1 MRKRADNFFEKR
13 RKKVL
18 TKVKLF
24 GNLSKLS
31 AAANAVA
38 MKTEKG
44 FEKNRKTVDKQ
55 QKMW

>member
-24 GNLSKLS
+24 GNLTKLS
-31 AAANAVA
+31 AAASAAAVST
-38 MKTEKG
+38 K
-44 FEKNRKTVDKQ
+44 KNLKKFKKVLDRLIKI
-55 QKMW
+55 

>member
-1 MRKRADNFFEKR
+1 MGNHPRVLHADGFFEKR

-31 AAANAVA
+31 AAANAAAVSA
-38 MKTEKG
+38 KKE
-44 FEKNRKTVDKQ
+44 FEKI
-55 QKMW
+55 QKST